1 MHFDLLNVVLK
12 INKNISIATMSVAM
26 ISYASMPTF
35 AQVNTP
41 NLPQN
46 NDPNN
51 SFLET
56 GLKKLISLNRAKN
69 LARQTAE
76 KANGGLGKYR
86 SESSMYGPVE
96 ESPFTE
102 NSNGTVTFKI
112 KGRTIDSS
120 EYTILT
126 IVTVNN
132 NDGTVTIE
140 YNGPI
145 R

>member
-1 MHFDLLNVVLK
+1 MNNLLTFLLK
-12 INKNISIATMSVAM
+12 FSKSISIATMSAIVLTCVS
-26 ISYASMPTF
+26 IPTF
-35 AQVNTP
+35 AQTNAPTLQKD
-41 NLPQN
+41 NSQN
-46 NDPNN
+46 NT
-51 SFLET
+51 SLGA
-56 GLKKLISLNRAKN
+56 GLKKLIRLNRAKN

-96 ESPFTE
+96 ESPFTD
-102 NSNGTVTFKI
+102 NGDGTVTFKV

-120 EYTILT
+120 EYTILS
-126 IVTVNN
+126 IVTVND
-132 NDGTVTIE
+132 NDGTVTLE